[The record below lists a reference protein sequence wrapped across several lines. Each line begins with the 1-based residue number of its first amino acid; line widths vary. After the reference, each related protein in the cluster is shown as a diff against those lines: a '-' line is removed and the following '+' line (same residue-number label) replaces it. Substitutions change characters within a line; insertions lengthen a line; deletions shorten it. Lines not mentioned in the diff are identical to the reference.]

1 MMNKESDG
9 MGCHWDRA
17 GLMVGYQYSKDF
29 VVSAVYRHFWKT
41 RIISS
46 RKIYCLYAQKHN
58 ICSEDEMLP
67 MRDKRQ

>member
-29 VVSAVYRHFWKT
+29 VVSAVYRHFWKKVASLD
-41 RIISS
+41 I
-46 RKIYCLYAQKHN
+46 RKT
-58 ICSEDEMLP
+58 ED
-67 MRDKRQ
+67 KKN